1 MGRHYDSLSLTVLV
15 LCIIFTIVALVSN
28 TWVCGGIFSSCMSG
42 RWKESAIA
50 VGGML
55 VIGLTLL
62 IFATICDFISFCC
75 EEHAKRPTFILIR
88 YTTLAVGVI
97 TESSAMIIYTVKI
110 GHHWS
115 YFLGVAGC
123 VLAIQSGLMHVS
135 AILSRKQ
142 APTELVPQPISQKI
156 KEQDEDSNDDGDDN
170 KKKKKKKKKKEKE
183 NGVKNE
189 KATSKEEGGTA
200 KEMKNQ
206 NKDAKLTEAKGIR
219 EADCKEEVIDE
230 VVPCNIPGW

>member
-1 MGRHYDSLSLTVLV
+1 MARHYDSLSLTVLV

-28 TWVCGGIFSSCMSG
+28 TWVCGGLFSSCMNG
-42 RWKESAIA
+42 KWRESAVA

-75 EEHAKRPTFILIR
+75 EDHARRPTFVLIR
-88 YTTLAVGVI
+88 YTTLGIGVI
-97 TESSAMIIYTVKI
+97 MESSAMIIYTVKI

-115 YFLGVAGC
+115 YFLGVAAC

-142 APTELVPQPISQKI
+142 APTGPAPQPVPEKK
-156 KEQDEDSNDDGDDN
+156 KEQDEDSNDESEDN
-170 KKKKKKKKKKEKE
+170 SKKKKKQKKEK
-183 NGVKNE
+183 KD
-189 KATSKEEGGTA
+189 KPTSKAEAGTA
-200 KEMKNQ
+200 KET
-206 NKDAKLTEAKGIR
+206 KDQKKDPELAEAKEVR
-219 EADCKEEVIDE
+219 EADCKEEVINE